1 MTTLKEWR
9 ETGVRRS
16 EEVVEIWE
24 HVLSRSPASLSD
36 QLWLVYEQVKL
47 INRRLALNQ
56 RLTNL
61 FLFWKRL
68 AFYLLNWAEKKKNCL
83 SLVFSLHFRRVRP

>member
-1 MTTLKEWR
+1 MDFFKKNKCLEKIIFRLSEGMTTLKEWR

-47 INRRLALNQ
+47 INK
-56 RLTNL
+56 T
-61 FLFWKRL
+61 FLESAPYKPYFVL
-68 AFYLLNWAEKKKNCL
+68 ETSCILP
-83 SLVFSLHFRRVRP
+83 S

>member
-47 INRRLALNQ
+47 
-56 RLTNL
+56 TNKQNT
-61 FLFWKRL
+61 FLESAPYKPYFFWKRL
-68 AFYLLNWAEKKKNCL
+68 AFTFFTGQRKRTFCL
-83 SLVFSLHFRRVRP
+83 SSSH